1 MTTLTVTTATVS
13 EISAD
18 AIIVPVLAPAEK
30 GGEVNVL
37 GIADLNPV
45 AAALQAKSS
54 SEAVTRFPAPAGLA
68 APVVLGVGVG
78 EKDLA
83 EVSTEDLR
91 AAAGAAVRSLAGF
104 ARVALAF
111 GELSE
116 AAQAALAEGALLGAY
131 DYTAVRGKD
140 AELTAPVAELVLQ
153 GVSDA
158 VARQAEVVAQAVAF
172 ARDLVNTPPNLLF
185 PASFAERAREAA
197 AGLPIEVTVLDE
209 KQLAEGSYGGIV
221 GVGQGSSRPPRLVK
235 LSYNPAGAEKHV
247 SIVGKG
253 ITFDTGGISLK
264 PGAKMDEMTMDM
276 AGAGSTL
283 ATVVAAAKLGL
294 PVRVTGFLA
303 LAENMPGG
311 KAQRP
316 GDVVTMRNGKTV
328 EVLNTDAEGRMV
340 MADALVDAAAEKP
353 DFLMDVA
360 TLTGAAVLALGNRY
374 AAVMGDDSARE
385 RVMSA
390 AHESGEYFWP
400 LPFPK
405 ELRASINGRVA
416 DLANIG
422 QREGGAMVAGVFLQ
436 EFVDGCEWAHLDI
449 AGPAFTGSAHG
460 YMAKGGTGFSVRTML
475 EVVRSFA

>member
-1 MTTLTVTTATVS
+1 QTC
-13 EISAD
+13 
-18 AIIVPVLAPAEK
+18 
-30 GGEVNVL
+30 
-37 GIADLNPV
+37 
-45 AAALQAKSS
+45 
-54 SEAVTRFPAPAGLA
+54 
-68 APVVLGVGVG
+68 
-78 EKDLA
+78 
-83 EVSTEDLR
+83 
-91 AAAGAAVRSLAGF
+91 
-104 ARVALAF
+104 
-111 GELSE
+111 
-116 AAQAALAEGALLGAY
+116 AQSALAEGALLGAY
-131 DYTAVRGKD
+131 DYTAVRGKEAD
-140 AELTAPVAELVLQ
+140 LTAPVAEVVLQ
-153 GVSDA
+153 GVSEA
-158 VARQAEVVAQAVAF
+158 VARQAEVVAEAVAF

-197 AGLPIEVTVLDE
+197 KGLPIEVTVLDE
-209 KQLAEGSYGGIV
+209 KQLVEGGYGGIV

-374 AAVMGDDSARE
+374 AAVMGDESARE

-416 DLANIG
+416 DLSNIG